1 MIIGFFFN
9 AFVVAIV
16 VMLHYEF
23 LYQMTRFI
31 PKCTLR
37 YRFRIVLGI
46 FGTLLAHV
54 TEIWIFALAYYY
66 MHNDKSWGWLD
77 GNYDGS
83 LIDAAYFSFTTF
95 TTLGFGDIEPHGE
108 LRFLVGIEAVT
119 GLVLITWSASFL
131 YIEMQRFWK
140 EN

>member
-9 AFVVAIV
+9 AFVVAIA

-23 LYQMTRFI
+23 LYQMTKFI

-37 YRFRIVLGI
+37 YRFRIVLGV

-54 TEIWIFALAYYY
+54 AEIWIFALAYYY
-66 MHNDKSWGWLD
+66 MHNDKSWGSLE
-77 GNYDGS
+77 GNYNGS

-131 YIEMQRFWK
+131 YIEMQRYWNNK
-140 EN
+140 

>member
-37 YRFRIVLGI
+37 YRFRIVLGV

-54 TEIWIFALAYYY
+54 AEIWIFALAYYY
-66 MHNDKSWGWLD
+66 MHNDKGWGSLE
-77 GNYDGS
+77 GNYNGS
-83 LIDAAYFSFTTF
+83 FIDSAYFSLTTF

-131 YIEMQRFWK
+131 YIEMQRYWNNK
-140 EN
+140 

>member
-23 LYQMTRFI
+23 LYQMTKFI

-37 YRFRIVLGI
+37 YRFRIVLGV

-54 TEIWIFALAYYY
+54 AEIWIFALAYYY
-66 MHNDKSWGWLD
+66 MHNDKGWGSLE
-77 GNYDGS
+77 GNYNGS
-83 LIDAAYFSFTTF
+83 FIDSAYFSLTTF

-131 YIEMQRFWK
+131 YIEMQRYWNNK
-140 EN
+140 